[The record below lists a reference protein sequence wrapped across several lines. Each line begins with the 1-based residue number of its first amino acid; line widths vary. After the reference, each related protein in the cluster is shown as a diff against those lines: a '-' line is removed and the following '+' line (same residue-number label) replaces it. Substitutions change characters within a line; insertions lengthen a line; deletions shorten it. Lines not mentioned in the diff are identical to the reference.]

1 MANVHRAVVFGNR
14 AVVVGTCFCAECRNN
29 KLQELSNVNSE
40 ILMHMFKTV
49 LPLQV
54 QLTTEQLY
62 KRTLDTVVAG
72 KACKISVLRNSRYK
86 YLKTHFKKTEN
97 FSDIEAAKL
106 ADSINECVRVFDN
119 WERIQQNLVRCRLID
134 QKRLSVN
141 QLNRAYDFAWCLNYE
156 ESIRQRTKKPD
167 PPLYSDDKY
176 EDIKQYIKQSGILED
191 VDYDP
196 KCITAI
202 CSRLQRELVFNPR

>member
-1 MANVHRAVVFGNR
+1 M
-14 AVVVGTCFCAECRNN
+14 
-29 KLQELSNVNSE
+29 
-40 ILMHMFKTV
+40 
-49 LPLQV
+49 
-54 QLTTEQLY
+54 
-62 KRTLDTVVAG
+62 LDV
-72 KACKISVLRNSRYK
+72 
-86 YLKTHFKKTEN
+86 
-97 FSDIEAAKL
+97 
-106 ADSINECVRVFDN
+106 DS
-119 WERIQQNLVRCRLID
+119 LIK
-134 QKRLSVN
+134 KRLSVN
-141 QLNRAYDFAWCLNYE
+141 QLNRAYDFAWCLKYE

>member
-1 MANVHRAVVFGNR
+1 MQDICITKFAIQVLEDSLQNKQKILVTLRQLNWLTLSMNVLG
-14 AVVVGTCFCAECRNN
+14 
-29 KLQELSNVNSE
+29 
-40 ILMHMFKTV
+40 
-49 LPLQV
+49 
-54 QLTTEQLY
+54 
-62 KRTLDTVVAG
+62 
-72 KACKISVLRNSRYK
+72 
-86 YLKTHFKKTEN
+86 
-97 FSDIEAAKL
+97 
-106 ADSINECVRVFDN
+106 FDN
-119 WERIQQNLVRCRLID
+119 WERIQHNLLRCRLID

-141 QLNRAYDFAWCLNYE
+141 QLNRTYDFAWCLNYE